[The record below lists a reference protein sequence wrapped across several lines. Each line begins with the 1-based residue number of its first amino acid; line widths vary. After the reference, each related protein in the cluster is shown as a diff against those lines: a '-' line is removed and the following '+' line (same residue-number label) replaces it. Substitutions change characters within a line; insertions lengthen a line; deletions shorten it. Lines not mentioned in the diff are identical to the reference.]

1 MTNEQEH
8 IRHIILYYFR
18 KGKNAKTISDKICK
32 LYGNDAVNIRTC
44 FRWIKKFRVGDF
56 DLKDKK
62 RSGRGCVFDDEQL
75 KVIIEQDLRL
85 TTREISV
92 IMNSSKNS
100 VSRALHRI
108 GKVNKLDMW
117 VPHELT
123 PEQREIRMSACVS
136 LKSRQIREPFLS
148 TLITGDEKWILYS
161 NKKRQKSW
169 VNPGKSSQ
177 TIAKPC
183 LTNKKVMLCVWWD
196 SQGVIYYELLKY
208 GETITADKYCQ
219 QLDKLK
225 QEIQRKRPQLAR
237 RGDILLQHDN
247 ARPHKAIVTQKKI
260 SDLGWEVLSHPS
272 YSPDLAPSDFHL
284 FRSLQNALDKKKF
297 QTHEEIDSF
306 LISFFESKPKIFY
319 KNGIQ
324 KLIERWSIV
333 IQNEGNYVLNL

>member
-1 MTNEQEH
+1 
-8 IRHIILYYFR
+8 
-18 KGKNAKTISDKICK
+18 
-32 LYGNDAVNIRTC
+32 
-44 FRWIKKFRVGDF
+44 
-56 DLKDKK
+56 
-62 RSGRGCVFDDEQL
+62 
-75 KVIIEQDLRL
+75 
-85 TTREISV
+85 
-92 IMNSSKNS
+92 
-100 VSRALHRI
+100 
-108 GKVNKLDMW
+108 
-117 VPHELT
+117 
-123 PEQREIRMSACVS
+123 
-136 LKSRQIREPFLS
+136 
-148 TLITGDEKWILYS
+148 
-161 NKKRQKSW
+161 
-169 VNPGKSSQ
+169 
-177 TIAKPC
+177 
-183 LTNKKVMLCVWWD
+183 MLCVWWD